1 MNKTIRK
8 SIKFCRYILEA
19 AIALPIYALLALL
32 PISTSSCIMG
42 RLFTFIGPVLKVNQV
57 AEANITKC
65 FPDTSAAEKKTII
78 KRMWNHLGRIVGE
91 LPHWHR
97 MSDAELVK
105 FVTLPK
111 TLANSQVILISGH
124 LGNWELN
131 SRLMKYYNI
140 KPIFVYRPMNNPM
153 INWLINRTRLINGV
167 ELVAKGTSNL
177 KEIIRGIKDG
187 KSLGMLVDQRH
198 DAGISLP
205 FFGHETM
212 TISAPANMAIKYNL
226 PITMVMARRVYDTH
240 LKSIRSSGIG
250 FEFVSRAVNI
260 EPTDSPVSVMKKIHL
275 ILEEWITTNKEQW
288 FWLHKRWRD

>member
-1 MNKTIRK
+1 MN
-8 SIKFCRYILEA
+8 Y
-19 AIALPIYALLALL
+19 PI
-32 PISTSSCIMG
+32 G
-42 RLFTFIGPVLKVNQV
+42 
-57 AEANITKC
+57 
-65 FPDTSAAEKKTII
+65 
-78 KRMWNHLGRIVGE
+78 
-91 LPHWHR
+91 
-97 MSDAELVK
+97 AELVK

-187 KSLGMLVDQRH
+187 KSLGMLVEQRH

-212 TISAPANMAIKYNL
+212 TISAPAYMAIKYNL